1 VIENEEKYEQ
11 FLAVAERL
19 TFNQH
24 QTPEESALYDLVTIL
39 IESYEAQH
47 YAIDESSPVELL
59 LHIIESSGI
68 DAVELASIF
77 GSTETLEEVLAGL
90 QSITAAQAQ
99 ALGDKFK
106 LSPKAFLS

>member
-1 VIENEEKYEQ
+1 MGFSSLLEKFEHR
-11 FLAVAERL
+11 V
-19 TFNQH
+19 
-24 QTPEESALYDLVTIL
+24 

-47 YAIDESSPVELL
+47 DAIDESSPVELL
-59 LHIIESSGI
+59 LHIIDSRDSSGI

-77 GSTETLEEVLAGL
+77 GSTETLDRVLAGL

-106 LSPKAFLS
+106 LSPKAFLN